1 VHEREGHVQQDIIT
15 IQGVSHV
22 LAKGQDVQALK
33 DAVVDAVRSGAD
45 FVTFTTAG
53 DVAVSALL
61 SAGVSVT
68 FTSQDVTGNELQPD
82 GMSDADLFY
91 NMDYALAEPY
101 SDARARSGR

>member
-1 VHEREGHVQQDIIT
+1 VHELEGHVQQDIIT
-15 IQGVSHV
+15 ISGVSHV
-22 LAKGQDVQALK
+22 LAEGQDVQALK

-53 DVAVSALL
+53 NDAVSTLL

-68 FTSQDVTGNELQPD
+68 FTSQDLAAHEIKPD

-91 NMDYALAEPY
+91 NTDYALAEPY
-101 SDARARSGR
+101 SDARARSRR